1 MGKYE
6 GTRYGVQSNLA
17 PGGRSIICT
26 DGHLHYERFVD
37 PSRWTPKLWKTRA
50 GAQRAAD
57 RYNESFYQLRIR
69 QPAVYGPYSGKTMG
83 CTVYVAWVNVVGAER
98 EKRNF
103 SKLEEALGKALD
115 HHLAQN
121 DAKRPKKGLTKR

>member
-57 RYNESFYQLRIR
+57 RYNESFYQ
-69 QPAVYGPYSGKTMG
+69 YSGKTMG

-115 HHLAQN
+115 HLAQN
-121 DAKRPKKGLTKR
+121 DAKKGLKRVDKEI